1 MELAIARWYITLQ
14 KGGNL
19 ILENEQGT
27 AANAV
32 KTAVTAK
39 ATELT
44 AAKAAASAA
53 AKASASATAAAT
65 VAATAAATVA
75 ATTRAATSCS
85 TLETHVPSQMSDVIP
100 VRYEIWDHYY
110 SNMLLIVSN
119 VSMTYISLPIF
130 SVLSRAHG
138 FILCCTI

>member
-1 MELAIARWYITLQ
+1 MELAIARGYITLQ
-14 KGGNL
+14 EGGNL

-39 ATELT
+39 TTELT

-53 AKASASATAAAT
+53 AKASVS
-65 VAATAAATVA
+65 ATAAATVA
-75 ATTRAATSCS
+75 ATTRAATSRS

-130 SVLSRAHG
+130 SVLLRAHG

>member
-1 MELAIARWYITLQ
+1 MMELAIARRYITLQ

-44 AAKAAASAA
+44 TAKAAASAA
-53 AKASASATAAAT
+53 AKASAPATAVAIAAAT
-65 VAATAAATVA
+65 EDPA
-75 ATTRAATSCS
+75 
-85 TLETHVPSQMSDVIP
+85 
-100 VRYEIWDHYY
+100 
-110 SNMLLIVSN
+110 
-119 VSMTYISLPIF
+119 
-130 SVLSRAHG
+130 
-138 FILCCTI
+138 

>member
-1 MELAIARWYITLQ
+1 MQCYFLHTLRPDFLFGLMELAIARWYITLQ

-53 AKASASATAAAT
+53 AKAT
-65 VAATAAATVA
+65 VAATAAAT
-75 ATTRAATSCS
+75 
-85 TLETHVPSQMSDVIP
+85 
-100 VRYEIWDHYY
+100 
-110 SNMLLIVSN
+110 
-119 VSMTYISLPIF
+119 
-130 SVLSRAHG
+130 
-138 FILCCTI
+138 